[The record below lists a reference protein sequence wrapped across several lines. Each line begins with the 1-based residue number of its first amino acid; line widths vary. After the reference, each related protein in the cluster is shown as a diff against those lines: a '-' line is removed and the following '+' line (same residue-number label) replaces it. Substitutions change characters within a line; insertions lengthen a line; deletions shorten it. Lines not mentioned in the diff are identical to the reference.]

1 MISLS
6 TGGILKWVACRKIDR
21 TEGPNDYQNSSLSS
35 DSLKIFRVI
44 ASGPRCE
51 FSAKLAGKGGPG
63 LSRFRQAKTPSRT
76 AASGAI
82 AVINAKKH
90 SKINGITGEL
100 YC

>member
-51 FSAKLAGKGGPG
+51 SPPNWPERVGQDYHVSVRPRLPHEPP
-63 LSRFRQAKTPSRT
+63 QAAQLR
-76 AASGAI
+76 
-82 AVINAKKH
+82 
-90 SKINGITGEL
+90 
-100 YC
+100 